1 MEPIA
6 ALIVQALVHGMLA
19 GVEFSATETVKNIYQ
34 QLKKA
39 IVRKDRKLEKSIKQ
53 LEENPKSRARQ
64 AVLEEDLHDS
74 GLDKDREVVDLAEQ
88 LLADLSS
95 IIENANPDIAFNASS
110 GILTPE
116 ELIEKAE
123 RTAGAQAVES
133 IFNKHK
139 PSPR

>member
-53 LEENPKSRARQ
+53 LEENPK
-64 AVLEEDLHDS
+64 
-74 GLDKDREVVDLAEQ
+74 
-88 LLADLSS
+88 
-95 IIENANPDIAFNASS
+95 
-110 GILTPE
+110 
-116 ELIEKAE
+116 
-123 RTAGAQAVES
+123 
-133 IFNKHK
+133 
-139 PSPR
+139 